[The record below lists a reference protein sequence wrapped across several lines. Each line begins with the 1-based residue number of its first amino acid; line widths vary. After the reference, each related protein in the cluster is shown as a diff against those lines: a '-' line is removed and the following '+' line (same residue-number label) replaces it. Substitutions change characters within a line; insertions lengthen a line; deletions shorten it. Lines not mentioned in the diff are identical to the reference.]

1 MSGPRR
7 KILPLETLRE
17 LREELR
23 SQGKAVVQCHGC
35 FDIVHPGHI
44 RYLRFAKEQ
53 GDVLIVSVSSDEM
66 VGKGFDRPYIHQDLR
81 LENLAEL
88 EMVDYVCLDHNA
100 WAGPVLDALRPD
112 VYVKGKEYEKSS
124 DPRFLR
130 ERELVES
137 YGGTVIFSSGEVVYS
152 SSFILSQFRERFQ
165 LETERVRFF
174 CERHGITRA
183 AVGELLAG
191 MTGRRVL
198 VIGDPVLDRYVHC
211 DSLGVASDSPVL
223 DVTPIREDWY
233 LGAAGLIAAQA
244 AALGADVTYLT
255 ALGADPEA
263 ERFRAALER
272 LTITPLLPEL
282 EERPLYVKTR
292 YLVEEAKVFKVNAG
306 RYAPLSTKAVR
317 RLVEVLAER
326 AGDFDGWIL
335 SDFGYGFF
343 ATELIETIPE
353 IAGRAGVPYF
363 FDVSRTG
370 AGTLLKLP
378 GPALATPTEEELRFA
393 LGDRESGLSNLASR
407 YYRQTGARRLMIT
420 LGKRGV
426 VLFEP
431 PREGEARLGSDYLP
445 SLAQHL
451 VDPVGAG
458 DVFMA
463 TAALTC
469 LAGGST
475 ALASYLG
482 SCAAALHVRRLGNE
496 PVDRVDLEGWLDGR
510 GELGQVP
517 GEDLTGLG
525 TGVPKG

>member
-1 MSGPRR
+1 MSGPGR
-7 KILPLETLRE
+7 KILPVDKLRE
-17 LREELR
+17 VREGLRR
-23 SQGKAVVQCHGC
+23 QGKTVVQCHGC
-35 FDIVHPGHI
+35 FDIVHPGHL
-44 RYLRFAKEQ
+44 RYLRFAREQ
-53 GDVLIVSVSSDEM
+53 GNVLIVSVSSDEM
-66 VGKGFDRPYIHQDLR
+66 VGKGFDRPYVHEDLR

-88 EMVDYVCLDHNA
+88 EMVDYVCLDHHT
-100 WAGPVLDALRPD
+100 WAGPVLETLKPD
-112 VYVKGKEYEKSS
+112 VYVKGKEYEQSA

-130 ERELVES
+130 ERELVEG

-152 SSFILSQFRERFQ
+152 STFILSQFRQRFQ
-165 LETERVRFF
+165 LEAERVRFF
-174 CERHGITRA
+174 CERHAITRV
-183 AVGELLAG
+183 AVDGALAK
-191 MTGRRVL
+191 MAGRRVL

-211 DSLGVASDSPVL
+211 EGLGVASDSPVL

-244 AALGADVTYLT
+244 AALGAEVTYLT
-255 ALGADPEA
+255 AAGAGPEA
-263 ERFRAALER
+263 ARFHDALER
-272 LTITPLLPEL
+272 LAVTPLLPEL

-292 YLVEEAKVFKVNAG
+292 YLVEESKVFKVNAG
-306 RYAPLSTKAVR
+306 RYAPLSTQAVR
-317 RLVEVLAER
+317 RLVAVLDER
-326 AGDFDGWIL
+326 GGDFDGWIL

-343 ATELIETIPE
+343 GTELIEAIPE
-353 IAGRAGVPYF
+353 LAGRAGVPYF

-407 YYRQTGARRLMIT
+407 YYRQTGAQRLVIT

-431 PREGEARLGSDYLP
+431 PREGETRLPSDYLP
-445 SLAQHL
+445 ALARHL

-463 TAALTC
+463 AAALAC

-475 ALASYLG
+475 ALGAYLG
-482 SCAAALHVRRLGNE
+482 SAAAALHVGRLGNE
-496 PVDRVDLEGWLDGR
+496 PVDRVDLEGWLDAR
-510 GELGQVP
+510 GEL
-517 GEDLTGLG
+517 
-525 TGVPKG
+525 